1 MQACCMWKPLR
12 PYSRRW
18 LFLRLRSGMS
28 ITKDETRKV
37 LQESGLRAT
46 APRLAVL
53 CLLCASETPL
63 SHSEVLERLG
73 ETDFTAVV

>member
-1 MQACCMWKPLR
+1 
-12 PYSRRW
+12 
-18 LFLRLRSGMS
+18 MS

-46 APRLAVL
+46 APRLGVL
-53 CLLCASETPL
+53 CLLSASETPL
-63 SHSEVLERLG
+63 PHSEVIERLG